1 MMTLAGK
8 KIVLGVSGGI
18 AAYKT
23 PELVRR
29 LRERGAEVR
38 VAMTEAAK
46 AFITPLSLQAVSGY
60 PVSDS
65 LLDPAAEAAMG
76 HIELG
81 KWADLVI
88 LAPATADLIARV
100 AAGMANDL
108 VSTICLATPS
118 PVAVVPA
125 MNQQMYRAQATQHN
139 LQTLATRGL
148 LLWGPDSGSQAC
160 GDVGPGR
167 MLDPLTIVDMAAQH
181 FASPVKD
188 LQHLNL
194 MITAGPTREPLDPVR
209 YITNHSSGK
218 MGFAIAA
225 AAAQRGANVTLIS
238 GPVSLPTPPFVQ
250 RIDVTTALEMEAAV
264 QAGAQQQHIF
274 IGCAAVAD
282 YRAAVIAE
290 DKIKKQGDELTIKMV
305 KNPDIVAGVAA
316 LKSHR
321 PYVVGFAAE
330 TNNVEEYA
338 RQKRARK
345 NLDLICAN
353 DVSQPNQGFN
363 SDSNALHLFWQ
374 DGEKRLPLEL
384 APGATTLL
392 PTGLAIHI
400 ADPSLAAVI
409 LPRSGLGHKHGVV
422 LGNLVGLIDSDYQ
435 GQLMVSVWNRGQQSF
450 IIEPGERIAQM
461 VFVPVVQAE
470 FNLVESFDATD
481 RGEGGFGH
489 SGRK

>member
-1 MMTLAGK
+1 MTVTSGGKIMMGLSGK

-38 VAMTEAAK
+38 VVMTEAAK

-88 LAPATADLIARV
+88 LAPATADLIARIT
-100 AAGMANDL
+100 AGMANDL

-125 MNQQMYRAQATQHN
+125 MNQQMYRATATQHN
-139 LQTLATRGL
+139 IEILTSRGL
-148 LLWGPDSGSQAC
+148 LIWGPDSGSQAC

-167 MLDPLTIVDMAAQH
+167 MLDPLTIVEMAAQH
-181 FASPVKD
+181 FSVIKD
-188 LQHLNL
+188 LQHLNV
-194 MITAGPTREPLDPVR
+194 MITAGPTRERLDPVR
-209 YITNHSSGK
+209 YITNDSSGK
-218 MGFAIAA
+218 MGYAIAA
-225 AAAQRGANVTLIS
+225 AAAARGANVTLIS
-238 GPVSLPTPPFVQ
+238 GPVSLPTPAWVK
-250 RIDVTTALEMEAAV
+250 RVDVTTALEMEAAV
-264 QAGAQQQHIF
+264 QQHVQTQQIF
-274 IGCAAVAD
+274 VGCAAVAD
-282 YRAAVIAE
+282 YRAATVAGE
-290 DKIKKQGDELTIKMV
+290 KIKKQGDEITIKMI

-316 LKSHR
+316 LLTHR

-338 RQKRARK
+338 QQKRLSK

-353 DVSQPNQGFN
+353 DVSQAGQGFN
-363 SDSNALHLFWQ
+363 SENNALHLFWQ
-374 DGEKRLPLEL
+374 DGDKVLPLERKEL
-384 APGATTLL
+384 
-392 PTGLAIHI
+392 
-400 ADPSLAAVI
+400 
-409 LPRSGLGHKHGVV
+409 LGHLLLNEIVTRYDEK
-422 LGNLVGLIDSDYQ
+422 
-435 GQLMVSVWNRGQQSF
+435 NR
-450 IIEPGERIAQM
+450 R
-461 VFVPVVQAE
+461 
-470 FNLVESFDATD
+470 
-481 RGEGGFGH
+481 
-489 SGRK
+489 

>member
-1 MMTLAGK
+1 MGLVGK

-46 AFITPLSLQAVSGY
+46 AFITPLSLQAVSGF

-108 VSTICLATPS
+108 VTTICLATPS

-125 MNQQMYRAQATQHN
+125 MNQQMYRNVATQHN
-139 LQTLATRGL
+139 IELLAARGL
-148 LLWGPDSGSQAC
+148 HIWGPDSGSQAC

-167 MLDPLTIVDMAAQH
+167 MLDPLEIVELAVNH
-181 FASPVKD
+181 FAPVND
-188 LQHLNL
+188 LQHLNI
-194 MITAGPTREPLDPVR
+194 MITAGPTRERLDPVR
-209 YITNHSSGK
+209 YITNDSSGK
-218 MGFAIAA
+218 MGFAVAA
-225 AAAQRGANVTLIS
+225 AASARGARVTLVA
-238 GPVSLPTPPFVQ
+238 GPVALPTPAGVE
-250 RIDVTTALEMEAAV
+250 RIDVESALEMEAAV
-264 QAGAQQQHIF
+264 QQRAQQQHIF

-282 YRAAVIAE
+282 YRAETISSE
-290 DKIKKQGDELTIKMV
+290 KIKKQGDELTLKMV

-316 LKSHR
+316 LVENR

-338 RQKRARK
+338 RQKRLRK

-353 DVSQPNQGFN
+353 DVSLAGQGFN
-363 SDSNALHLFWQ
+363 SDTNALHLFWQ
-374 DGEKRLPLEL
+374 EGDKVLPLERK
-384 APGATTLL
+384 ALL
-392 PTGLAIHI
+392 
-400 ADPSLAAVI
+400 
-409 LPRSGLGHKHGVV
+409 
-422 LGNLVGLIDSDYQ
+422 
-435 GQLMVSVWNRGQQSF
+435 GQRLLDEIVTRYDEKNR
-450 IIEPGERIAQM
+450 R
-461 VFVPVVQAE
+461 
-470 FNLVESFDATD
+470 
-481 RGEGGFGH
+481 
-489 SGRK
+489 